1 MGDIEMFFES
11 HSEALDSKTKDCIEK
26 FIQKMDPREGKYY
39 DGKLHDIKLLIY
51 NNRDKVSKEI
61 TQSLQIIVDK

>member
-51 NNRDKVSKEI
+51 N
-61 TQSLQIIVDK
+61 